1 MLKKIILFFTVIS
14 PFVSYAQDKVINQIV
29 AVVGN
34 NIILKS
40 DVEEMYRN
48 NVAQGISSNGDMK
61 CEILE
66 NLLVEKLLLAEAEL
80 DSNIVVTD
88 NQINQQL
95 DSRMQ
100 YFVQNLG
107 SEKAVESYFKKPIT
121 EIKSGLKEVIEN
133 QLYTQQMRS
142 TIIKNVTIT
151 PAEVRYKYKND
162 DKSKLPQIDDQVE
175 YAQISVYPEI
185 SVEEE
190 NKIKARLRDFKHRI
204 EDEGEDFATLAV
216 LYSEGPSASNGGELG
231 YMGKAQLD
239 PAYAN
244 AAFNLKEGK
253 VSNVVK
259 SDFGYHIIQLI
270 DRKGDQANTRH
281 IILKPTPSAEA
292 LKKATTQ
299 LDSLASL
306 IRREKVTFSEAATHF
321 SADKNSR
328 NGGGIALNPTTMSSK
343 WTKEELNPQV
353 GKVLDGLK
361 INEISEPFKTVDDKQ
376 QVVYKIVKLLDR
388 TSAHTANPNEDYKT
402 LSDIYLKEKQDQAVE
417 KWVQERQNKTYIRID
432 DSYANCNFQYKNWIK

>member
-1 MLKKIILFFTVIS
+1 MLKKILLLFTIIS
-14 PFVSYAQDKVINQIV
+14 PLAIYAQDKVVNQIV

-34 NIILKS
+34 NVILKS
-40 DVEEMYRN
+40 DIEEMYRN
-48 NVAQGISSNGDMK
+48 NIAQGISSDGDMK

-66 NLLVEKLLLAEAEL
+66 NLLIEKLLIAEAEL

-107 SEKAVESYFKKPIT
+107 SEKAVEAYFKKPIT
-121 EIKSGLKEVIEN
+121 DIKSSLKEVIEN

-142 TIIKNVTIT
+142 SIIKNVTIT
-151 PAEVRYKYKND
+151 PAEVRYKYKNTN
-162 DKSKLPQIDDQVE
+162 KSELPQVEAQVE
-175 YAQISVYPEI
+175 YAQISVYPQVSI
-185 SVEEE
+185 EEE

-204 EDEGEDFATLAV
+204 EDGGEDFATLAV

-281 IILKPTPSAEA
+281 IILMPSPSKDA
-292 LKKATTQ
+292 LADANSR
-299 LDSLASL
+299 LDSLATL
-306 IRREKVTFSEAATHF
+306 IRKEKITFSEAATHF

-328 NGGGIALNPTTMSSK
+328 NGGGIALNPATMSSK
-343 WTKEELNPQV
+343 WTKEELDPTV
-353 GKVLDGLK
+353 GKVLSQMN
-361 INEISEPFKTVDDKQ
+361 INEVSEPFKTVDDKQ
-376 QVVYKIVKLLDR
+376 QTVYKIVKLLDK

-402 LSDIYLKEKQDQAVE
+402 LSDIYLEEKQNEAVE
-417 KWVQERQNKTYIRID
+417 KWISEKQAKTYIRID